1 MPVRTEMRGTDET
14 VVLRNTKLLKEQNT
28 KKEKSIQSSNKSD
41 NKVNVKMTEDGEE
54 IVKNKKWGFE
64 YGKKVIKART
74 SKTPKMNQQQLA
86 KQLNVK
92 LDVVKSIENGTGN
105 VNPQIASKIFKI
117 LGVKRN

>member
-1 MPVRTEMRGTDET
+1 MPIRTVMTGTDET
-14 VVLRNTKLLKEQNT
+14 VVLRNTKLS
-28 KKEKSIQSSNKSD
+28 KEKNTIKNKSTKSSNKSE
-41 NKVNVKMTEDGEE
+41 NKLNIIMTEDGEE
-54 IVKNKKWGFE
+54 IIKTKTWGFE
-64 YGKKVIKART
+64 YGKKVTQART

-86 KQLNVK
+86 QQLNVK